1 MGHEQ
6 MMRVPLDHQ
15 HIIKYVQVKNLCL
28 LFFSIANLCAIY
40 AQKNVA
46 RNLDSLFNVLHK
58 QEQFNGNVLIA
69 NKGKIIYEK
78 SFGYADM
85 DQKRELSPS
94 SVFDIGPVSKQF
106 TSMAIMILYD
116 RHKLT
121 FDDNIR
127 TYLREIP
134 YTNITIRH
142 LLTHTSGIPEHFRH
156 SAKWGEGWDTVI
168 IKNNNKLLI
177 ELVKRKP
184 TLNFKPGER
193 WEYCNDNYALLAL
206 IVERVSGKK
215 FRDFLKK
222 EIFDPLQMNNTSS
235 FTRFDQIK
243 PKELAVG
250 YEYSFQRGKYISGDE
265 ISDFYFTL
273 SKDGV
278 EGDGN
283 IKSTTGDLLKW
294 DRALY
299 VEKLIKNST
308 LDEAFSPVKLTNGQ
322 TVNYG
327 FGWFIDYNEASEN
340 EIKQNGGTPG
350 HFTYIGRYVGIYKT
364 VIFQKNINAYGFA
377 GTMKAIENILSHKP
391 FIIPKMSIAEVIRKM
406 DLDASHFDSLK
417 KKCAELKNDS
427 AHYYYNENEFLKTCR
442 SLVINNNFAGADSL
456 FKIITAYNPGSA
468 YANNY
473 MGDVFMEN
481 NIYERAIAYYK
492 RTLQLDLAFS
502 SAAEN
507 LKRVQEK
514 IKQ

>member
-1 MGHEQ
+1 MKK
-6 MMRVPLDHQ
+6 LF
-15 HIIKYVQVKNLCL
+15 L
-28 LFFSIANLCAIY
+28 LFFSATHLYAIY
-40 AQKNVA
+40 AQKDVA
-46 RNLDSLFNVLHK
+46 RNLDSLFTILHK

-69 NKGKIIYEK
+69 NKGKIIYER
-78 SFGYADM
+78 SFGYSDT
-85 DQKRELSPS
+85 DQKKELNPS
-94 SVFDIGPVSKQF
+94 SIFDIGPVSKQF
-106 TSMAIMILYD
+106 TSMAIMILFD

-121 FDDNIR
+121 FDDNVKQ
-127 TYLREIP
+127 YLHEIP
-134 YTNITIRH
+134 YSNITIRH
-142 LLTHTSGIPEHFRH
+142 LLTHTSGIPEHFRN
-156 SAKWGEGWDTVI
+156 ATKWGLGWDTVT
-168 IKNNNKLLI
+168 IKNNKKLFN

-184 TLNFKPGER
+184 ALNFNPGER

-206 IVERVSGKK
+206 IVEQISGMK

-235 FTRFDQIK
+235 FTRFDKIK

-250 YEYSFQRGKYISGDE
+250 YEYSFQKGKYVPGDE
-265 ISDFYFTL
+265 IPDLYFTL

-283 IKSTTGDLLKW
+283 IKSTTEDLLKW

-308 LDEAFSPVKLTNGQ
+308 LDEAFSPVKLNNGQ

-364 VIFQKNINAYGFA
+364 VIFQKNINAYGFG
-377 GTMKAIENILSHKP
+377 GTMKAIENILSHRP
-391 FIIPKMSIAEVIRKM
+391 FIIPKRSIAEVIRKM
-406 DLDASHFDSLK
+406 DFNVGRFEVIK
-417 KKCAELKNDS
+417 NKCTELKNDS

-468 YANNY
+468 FANNY

-481 NIYERAIAYYK
+481 NIYERAMAYYK
-492 RTLQLDLAFS
+492 RTLQLDLAFT